1 MRYLLSLLFRSCI
14 YLLPFLL
21 FSFATNAQQTKKHL
35 PAGVPDAGELLREMI
50 AWQDSLQVIDYALQ
64 DSSRLHASLDSL
76 RQLGQEGEALAR
88 RVDSLSQTVAGQSVL
103 PEELKN
109 VRARLERQLE
119 EGKESL
125 ADQLLPEELKQALRQ
140 LKEAGQ
146 KSAAARLPQP
156 AVTGQVPASP
166 KELKAKAG
174 QAALKAA
181 GEPFTESFDKL
192 GQAKAD
198 FDKYKG
204 RASKV
209 ESIKDMP
216 KGVLGPNPLKG
227 KPWTERLVV
236 GSLWQAGKQERFFL
250 DLGPTLAWRFSE
262 RLSMGAGGQY
272 RLYLSVKDKPFVG
285 GAARVGGYSLFS
297 DFQIKSGFFAR
308 LQYEGLSA
316 PVTRTDPLTQEETL
330 GREWVPGLSAGLGK
344 DYTLYKKLRGYALL
358 QYNLLH
364 EKGRTPFLHPLQARV
379 GFFLYG
385 SDLVQHTNLSF

>member
-1 MRYLLSLLFRSCI
+1 MLSFLNQFFSR
-14 YLLPFLL
+14 LLPFLFL
-21 FSFATNAQQTKKHL
+21 LIPFTSLSQQTKQHL
-35 PAGVPDAGELLREMI
+35 PTGAPEAGELLREMI
-50 AWQDSLQVIDYALQ
+50 AWQDSLQAIDYALQ
-64 DSSRLHASLDSL
+64 DTSRLHASLDSL
-76 RQLGQEGEALAR
+76 RQLGQEGETLAQ
-88 RVDSLSQTVAGQSVL
+88 RVDSLSQAVAGQSVL
-103 PEELKN
+103 PEELKE
-109 VRARLERQLE
+109 VRVRLERQLQ
-119 EGKESL
+119 EGKEAL
-125 ADQLLPEELKQALRQ
+125 AAQLMPEELQQALQQ
-140 LKEAGQ
+140 LEEAGR

-156 AVTGQVPASP
+156 PATGQLPASAD
-166 KELKAKAG
+166 ELKAKAS

-181 GEPFTESFDKL
+181 GEPMTDSFDKL

-209 ESIKDMP
+209 ESMKDMP
-216 KGVLGPNPLKG
+216 KSLLGPNPLKG

-262 RLSMGAGGQY
+262 RLSVGAGAQY
-272 RLYLSVKDKPFVG
+272 RLHLSVTERPFVG
-285 GAARVGGYSLFS
+285 GAERVGGYSLFS

-330 GREWVPGLSAGLGK
+330 ARGWVPGLSVGLGK

-364 EKGRTPFLHPLQARV
+364 DKDRTPYLHPLQARV
-379 GFFLYG
+379 GFFL
-385 SDLVQHTNLSF
+385 LSRDIVK